1 MIGGD
6 ARQKESL
13 QAFAAPAGSSRN
25 SRVIFE
31 QRDGEGGKRLG
42 SDWQERH
49 SRMRQ
54 ALTVLSVWPRT
65 IVADLR
71 GHGRNV
77 DSILD
82 EAGLD
87 LRTVNREGGRIP
99 WQAQAKLIDIAAREL
114 GDDCYGIHLV
124 AKVDV
129 HDADALAYV
138 GLASHTLGDA
148 LANIARYVKVFNE
161 AVEFD
166 LSAEDG
172 VTVLGVS
179 GVDPSFT
186 HHGQQVE
193 FGTALLLHLYRFLA
207 KRQITPVEVHFV
219 HGREHG
225 QREVSHYFGCRV
237 RYLQNRVGIVFRAT
251 DMATLIDTS
260 DYRLLKILTVHCEG
274 ILKEH
279 AVRHAGIL
287 QKVERRIIDLLPKG
301 SAKAKVIAADLG
313 VSERTLARQLA
324 ALGTSFNEVL
334 DQIRKQL
341 ALKYVKETDLRLA
354 QVAFLLGYAN
364 PPAFSLAFKRWT
376 GRAPM
381 ELRQK

>member
-1 MIGGD
+1 MGWMT
-6 ARQKESL
+6 
-13 QAFAAPAGSSRN
+13 
-25 SRVIFE
+25 E
-31 QRDGEGGKRLG
+31 Q
-42 SDWQERH
+42 H

-54 ALTVLSVWPRT
+54 ALTVLSVWPRK
-65 IVADLR
+65 IVDDLR
-71 GHGRNV
+71 RHGRNV
-77 DSILD
+77 DRILA
-82 EAGLD
+82 EADLD
-87 LRTVNREGGRIP
+87 LRSVNRQGGRIP

-114 GDDCYGIHLV
+114 GDDCYGIHL
-124 AKVDV
+124 AANVDV
-129 HDADALAYV
+129 RDTDALAYV
-138 GLASHTLGDA
+138 GLASHTLGEA
-148 LANIARYVKVFNE
+148 LANLARYVKIFNE
-161 AVEFD
+161 VVEFD
-166 LSAEDG
+166 LSTEDG
-172 VTVLGVS
+172 VTVLGVN
-179 GVDPSFT
+179 GVDPSFI
-186 HHGQQVE
+186 HHGQQIE
-193 FGTALLLHLYRFLA
+193 FGAGLLLHLYRFVT

-219 HGREHG
+219 HGRQHG
-225 QREVSHYFGCRV
+225 QREMSRYFGCRV
-237 RYLQNRVGIVFRAT
+237 RYLQNRVGIVFSAT

-260 DYRLLKILTVHCEG
+260 DNRLLKILTVYCEG

-301 SAKAKVIAADLG
+301 SAKAKVIAAELG

-324 ALGTSFNEVL
+324 ALGTSFNQVL

-354 QVAFLLGYAN
+354 QVAFVLGYAN